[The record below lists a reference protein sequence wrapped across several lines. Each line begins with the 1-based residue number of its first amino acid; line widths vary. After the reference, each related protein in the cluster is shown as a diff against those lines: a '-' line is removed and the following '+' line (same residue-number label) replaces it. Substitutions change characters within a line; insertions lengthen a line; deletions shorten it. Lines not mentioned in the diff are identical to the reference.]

1 MDAFLKFLS
10 VVMGMMLHNEPLLE
24 AVVVAPLLLRKYLW
38 ALLACLLVALG
49 TFGVELHN
57 NYDLAVWLSGEN
69 LAILATQIGIAVT
82 VSAAIFLLKLQLL
95 PVLGLGRSK
104 TPKGDVES
112 TK

>member
-104 TPKGDVES
+104 TPEGDVES